1 MILRELPD
9 ARLVPLPENAA
20 FRQAFY
26 ARWGRENAV
35 VMGSCRRAEFEPW
48 VQTLSVKRAW
58 GGTEEYLLEGRRLAV
73 DDGRTLVLNEGAR
86 YGARIASRAPVT
98 SLAVFFRPGMA
109 AEVAAAA
116 SRPVHAA
123 LDRGAAPDRTPLAFA
138 EHLRPADDAVG
149 ALMTRLRD
157 ALRAGEDDDAWL
169 EERLHDLL
177 AAMLEAESG
186 WRARAER
193 LRDLSRSS
201 RDELLARV
209 DRAADCL
216 LSRYAEPLTL
226 DDLAAAATLSKYH
239 LLRAFR
245 LVHGTTPMAMLA
257 RQRAARA
264 ARLLADAAMSLDD
277 VAACSGFGSRQTLFR
292 QLRRHYGDGGRALR
306 ARQRGD
312 VWFWPGDG
320 GVIVT

>member
-9 ARLVPLPENAA
+9 ARLVPAPENAA

-35 VMGSCRRAEFEPW
+35 VLGARCRAEFAPW

-73 DDGRTLVLNEGAR
+73 DEGRTLVLNEGAR

-116 SRPVHAA
+116 AMGVHDA
-123 LDRGAAPDRTPLAFA
+123 LDRGVSPGRSPVAFA
-138 EHLRPADDAVG
+138 EHLRPADDRVG
-149 ALMTRLRD
+149 ARLLHLRD
-157 ALRAGEDDDAWL
+157 AVRAGEDDEGWL
-169 EERLHDLL
+169 EEQLLDLL
-177 AAMLEAESG
+177 AEMLRAERG

-209 DRAADCL
+209 DRATDYL
-216 LSRYAEPLTL
+216 LSRHAEPLTL
-226 DDLAAAATLSKYH
+226 DDLAGEAALSKYH

-245 LVHGTTPMAMLA
+245 HVHGTTPMAMLA
-257 RQRAARA
+257 RLRATHARA
-264 ARLLADAAMSLDD
+264 LLADDTLSLDD

-292 QLRRHYGDGGRALR
+292 QLRRHFGDGGRALR
-306 ARQRGD
+306 TRVSGA
-312 VWFWPGDG
+312 PAA
-320 GVIVT
+320 